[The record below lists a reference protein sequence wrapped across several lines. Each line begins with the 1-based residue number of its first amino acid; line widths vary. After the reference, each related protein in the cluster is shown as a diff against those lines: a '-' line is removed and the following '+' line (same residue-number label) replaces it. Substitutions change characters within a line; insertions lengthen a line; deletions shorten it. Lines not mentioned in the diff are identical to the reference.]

1 MSVLDHFPIIEVI
14 CKHLLF
20 QDLCNLLLVSKKCAK
35 FFKESAWFKETMD
48 TIRLLRDKYWLL
60 KDIEQTELIC
70 IETVKICGLALA
82 VVKNQTEQI
91 CFEAVKQNGAAMYY
105 VKHKTDKI
113 RLLAIKQ
120 YTKLLKKNSGKAF
133 KEFEFI

>member
-1 MSVLDHFPIIEVI
+1 
-14 CKHLLF
+14 
-20 QDLCNLLLVSKKCAK
+20 
-35 FFKESAWFKETMD
+35 MD
-48 TIRLLRDKYWLL
+48 KIRLLRDKYWLL

-70 IETVKICGLALA
+70 IETVKIHGLALA
-82 VVKNQTEQI
+82 DVKNQTEQI

-120 YTKLLKKNSGKAF
+120 YTKVFSGKSL